1 MNHSEVYNK
10 YNTTFL
16 SIHELMLFSFEI
28 ASHITQESY
37 GLVFGFNTF
46 LALAF
51 QTVLTAVVADSAGL
65 ALPPRE
71 QVSK

>member
-1 MNHSEVYNK
+1 MNIS
-10 YNTTFL
+10 
-16 SIHELMLFSFEI
+16 
-28 ASHITQESY
+28 ASSY

-51 QTVLTAVVADSAGL
+51 QTVLTMVVADDIGL

-71 QVSK
+71 QVPGLKIFKIKKCATFLSSGLP